1 MTLYPNWLEVHGKVE
16 GQVLLV
22 LLPVENKDPN
32 QQFIN
37 CTLFKTFGF
46 LRGNLTAAIGIYCWD
61 KATKR
66 ALFLEVNIVV

>member
-1 MTLYPNWLEVHGKVE
+1 MTLYPNWLEVCVHGKVE

-37 CTLFKTFGF
+37 CTSFKTFGF

-61 KATKR
+61 
-66 ALFLEVNIVV
+66 